1 MEGVRVL
8 YVATRYELFGINLDE
23 LESKWERYRPAA
35 KANAKASSAYKTPPL
50 VVHVD
55 FYERGLPVSM
65 AVFRSPISHSTLYFV
80 GGEIHLQDPRK
91 FSSGPGFSTLR
102 MSSEIYEFQ
111 PNPMHFG
118 EVRLVGELVSPNPS
132 PIVET
137 FDVGGGDDQNS
148 SRTFVLGPR
157 FGFDYDDCPPPY
169 VELLSFSSSLS
180 VSSEATDYGPFLR
193 SYAGR
198 RRNGYRG
205 VLEHFVLGRRMFVFF
220 YSGYGD
226 RSPFACFDAA
236 EGGYGEWLS
245 YRDIS
250 RITRSWDS
258 CPVPISGG
266 RSVFVPGVD
275 DNDVHVANTW
285 RGYNVLLFYD
295 TREFGITL
303 CAGIMTESGILLRY
317 QDITDK
323 IFKDFKVRDCLFTPT
338 CCIIDGGGGRVYA
351 LACGIDGTNGSL
363 SPCDRNSI
371 LCISEF
377 NITKLS
383 VADYIVSEGLA
394 GDFPATGDDFV
405 GISSLKTYVCRSFHK
420 KEVHKIRDAFVV

>member
-1 MEGVRVL
+1 
-8 YVATRYELFGINLDE
+8 
-23 LESKWERYRPAA
+23 
-35 KANAKASSAYKTPPL
+35 
-50 VVHVD
+50 
-55 FYERGLPVSM
+55 M

-80 GGEIHLQDPRK
+80 GGEIYHQDPRK
-91 FSSGPGFSTLR
+91 FSSRLEFSTLR

-111 PNPMHFG
+111 PNPKQFD

-157 FGFDYDDCPPPY
+157 FGRDYDDCPPPY

-193 SYAGR
+193 SFAGR
-198 RRNGYRG
+198 RCDGFRSVMG
-205 VLEHFVLGRRMFVFF
+205 HFVLGSRMFVVFH
-220 YSGYGD
+220 SGYGD
-226 RSPFACFDAA
+226 TSPIACFDAA
-236 EGGYGEWLS
+236 QGGYGEWLS
-245 YRDIS
+245 YLDIS
-250 RITRSWDS
+250 RITRSWSS
-258 CPVPISGG
+258 CPVTISGG

-275 DNDVHVANTW
+275 NTW
-285 RGYNVLLFYD
+285 RGYHVLLFY
-295 TREFGITL
+295 EACEVGITL

-323 IFKDFKVRDCLFTPT
+323 IFKFFKVRDCLFDPT

-351 LACGIDGTNGSL
+351 LACGFDGTYGSIPSSL
-363 SPCDRNSI
+363 SPSDGNSL

-377 NITKLS
+377 NITKLR
-383 VADYIVSEGLA
+383 VVDYIVSEGLA
-394 GDFPATGDDFV
+394 GYFPATGDDFV

-420 KEVHKIRDAFVV
+420 NVVDEIRDAFVV